1 VDALA
6 PSNFLMTNPQVLRE
20 TIATGGEN
28 LVRGM
33 NNLLRDLE
41 RGGGQLRVSMTDET
55 AFQLGRKRR
64 HEPGQGDLPER
75 PGAAHPV
82 PADHERGVPPAAR
95 DHPALDQQVLHPR
108 PAEKNSSSAGRGAGH
123 TVFVMSW

>member
-1 VDALA
+1 MTARHIQELVAKVKGLTPESERKVAFFTRQFVDALA

-20 TIATGGEN
+20 TLATGGEN

-55 AFQLGRKRR
+55 AFQLGRNVATS
-64 HEPGQGDLPER
+64 PGKVIFQNDLMQLIQYLPITSEVYR
-75 PGAAHPV
+75 
-82 PADHERGVPPAAR
+82 
-95 DHPALDQQVLHPR
+95 
-108 PAEKNSSSAGRGAGH
+108 
-123 TVFVMSW
+123 